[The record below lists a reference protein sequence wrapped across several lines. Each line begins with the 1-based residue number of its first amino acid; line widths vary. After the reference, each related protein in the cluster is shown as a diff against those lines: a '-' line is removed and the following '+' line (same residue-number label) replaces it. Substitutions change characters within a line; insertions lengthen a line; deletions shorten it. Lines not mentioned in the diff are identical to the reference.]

1 MEQVHR
7 HENEFWHSL
16 CPVDIGGYE
25 VDWIGLCLILI
36 ILIQIV
42 MIGKKIYEN
51 YMALNHALEQMED
64 QMTQN
69 EESDDLDK
77 DKLTKDS
84 DNQAQSNQGEDSEAG
99 SKNAMTE
106 EGSRTQINKFIIES
120 RCCMQ

>member
-1 MEQVHR
+1 MDQVHR

-36 ILIQIV
+36 IFIQIL
-42 MIGKKIYEN
+42 MIGKKIYKN
-51 YMALNHALEQMED
+51 YTDLNHALEQMED
-64 QMTQN
+64 QVTQN
-69 EESDDLDK
+69 EESEDLDK
-77 DKLTKDS
+77 DEQMNDF
-84 DNQAQSNQGEDSEAG
+84 DDQAQRNQGEDSEAG

>member
-1 MEQVHR
+1 MGQVHSR

-16 CPVDIGGYE
+16 CPDNIGGHE

-36 ILIQIV
+36 ILIQIA

-51 YMALNHALEQMED
+51 YTTLNHALAQV
-64 QMTQN
+64 TQN
-69 EESDDLDK
+69 EEPDDVDE
-77 DKLTKDS
+77 DEQMKDS
-84 DNQAQSNQGEDSEAG
+84 DDQAQSKPGEDSEAE

-106 EGSRTQINKFIIES
+106 EGTRTQLNKFIIES